1 MKNVLSQKVLAQF
14 TRNFQD

>member
-14 TRNFQD
+14 TRKFQD